1 VARLPGC
8 SRRVVASPCDTN
20 RRHTTLRRSHKLQ
33 PDEVGASVRAIA
45 PLHAKESCG
54 GAAATRRCL
63 LGLALGAWVYSV
75 CSVDARPARPY
86 PKDRLRGCGAVVR
99 LVSGLTV
106 SFGRP
111 QARCGAGTNNIPI
124 DEMTARGIPVFN
136 TPGANANSVKELV
149 LAGLLMASRGVVE
162 GIHHTQT
169 KIVPESKGD
178 HKVRVRVW
186 VRVRVRVPRSC
197 LSQRAITR

>member
-1 VARLPGC
+1 MLAHARV
-8 SRRVVASPCDTN
+8 RRTGY
-20 RRHTTLRRSHKLQ
+20 
-33 PDEVGASVRAIA
+33 EV
-45 PLHAKESCG
+45 
-54 GAAATRRCL
+54 TD
-63 LGLALGAWVYSV
+63 
-75 CSVDARPARPY
+75 DA
-86 PKDRLRGCGAVVR
+86 C
-99 LVSGLTV
+99 LTV

-162 GIHHTQT
+162 GIVHTQT

-178 HKVRVRVW
+178 HKVSAVG
-186 VRVRVRVPRSC
+186 
-197 LSQRAITR
+197 L